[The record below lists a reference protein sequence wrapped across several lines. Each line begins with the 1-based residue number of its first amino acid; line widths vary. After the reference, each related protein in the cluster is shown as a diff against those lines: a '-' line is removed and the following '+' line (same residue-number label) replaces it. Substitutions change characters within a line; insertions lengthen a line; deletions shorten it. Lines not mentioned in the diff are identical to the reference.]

1 MAKNCAN
8 CGCKIGFMSG
18 EHFDGLLCD
27 SCFNLFEG
35 AGILFL
41 DTEQEPEKYVERYEK
56 IVSAIDRK
64 ADINTDKERIKK
76 EFYSH
81 IDAKFKRIS
90 GLSIKE
96 QLQNNAEKKVQ
107 ENLRIQKEQKEESER
122 VNYAKS
128 FNEFYEYDVV
138 TLINENH
145 GTVDKEKM
153 MKILSDHAKNG
164 WKLHTMY
171 SNELGKNALSLMGF
185 GVNATA
191 CEDVMIFE
199 RRVKELD

>member
-1 MAKNCAN
+1 MAKMCAN

-27 SCFNLFEG
+27 PCYTTFGG
-35 AGILFL
+35 AGVFLL
-41 DTEQEPEKYVERYEK
+41 DTETKAEKYVDRYEK
-56 IVSAIDRK
+56 IASTI
-64 ADINTDKERIKK
+64 DKEADVNADKETIKK
-76 EFYSH
+76 AFYKH
-81 IDAKFKRIS
+81 IDDKFRKVS
-90 GLSIKE
+90 GFGI
-96 QLQNNAEKKVQ
+96 Q
-107 ENLRIQKEQKEESER
+107 EHMQKMAVAEQKEVER
-122 VNYAKS
+122 INYAKS

-138 TLINENH
+138 TIINENH

-199 RRVKELD
+199 RRVQELD